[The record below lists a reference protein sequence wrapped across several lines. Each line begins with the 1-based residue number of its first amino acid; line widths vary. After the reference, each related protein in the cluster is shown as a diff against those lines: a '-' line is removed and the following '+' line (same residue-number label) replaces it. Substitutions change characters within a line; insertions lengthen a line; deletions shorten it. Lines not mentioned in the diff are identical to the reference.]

1 MEDNRLIQEMKKGD
15 SEAFGVLFDKYYD
28 KVYRYCYRRLT
39 DREFAEDMTQE
50 VFLRVL
56 KSIGSYRHYG
66 KFENYLYVIAKNL
79 IKDSYGKREIL
90 PIEDVECAV
99 EETGFDG
106 IEKYILLSKALAKIP
121 EREREIL
128 LLRYDADLKI
138 KDIARVMGM
147 NLSTTKYHLKK
158 GIQMLKELIAEDYY
172 T

>member
-1 MEDNRLIQEMKKGD
+1 MEDNRLIQKLKKGD
-15 SEAFGVLFDKYYD
+15 SEAFGVLFDRYYD
-28 KVYRYCYRRLT
+28 RVYRYCYRRMT
-39 DREFAEDMTQE
+39 DRELAQDMTQE

-79 IKDSYGKREIL
+79 IRDSYGKREIL
-90 PIEDVECAV
+90 PIDDVECAV
-99 EETGFDG
+99 EETGFAR
-106 IEKYILLSKALAKIP
+106 IEQYMLFNGALEKLP

-128 LLRYDADLKI
+128 LLRYDAELKI
-138 KDIARVMGM
+138 KDIARIMEM

-158 GIQMLKELIAEDYY
+158 GLQMMKELITEDDY